1 MSGVT
6 WESMADWYAAKLAA
20 GSPIHQWTVNVILA
34 ELDQDLHDQPLLD
47 LGCGEGLVTCALAQQ
62 GAQVT
67 GVDLSKRLIGHA
79 RRQEARRPLGIHYRV
94 GDARTLSDLPENR
107 FAGVVANLS
116 INDMPDLHAVF
127 TAVGQVLRPGGWL
140 LFTVPHPCFETPHA
154 GWATTP
160 DGRQARLVN
169 AYFDEVF
176 WRSANPQ
183 GVRRVGVWHRPLATY
198 LNTLIGHQFRV
209 ARVMEPRPD
218 AAVAAI
224 HPGRTEVPVLLLVRA
239 VSHHAAPA
247 ATPERPDHAE

>member
-20 GSPIHQWTVNVILA
+20 GSPIHKWTVNVILA
-34 ELDQDLHDQPLLD
+34 EVDQDLDGQPLLD
-47 LGCGEGLVTCALAQQ
+47 LGCGEGLVARALAQR
-62 GAQVT
+62 GARVT
-67 GVDLSKRLIGHA
+67 GVDLSTGLIGHA

-94 GDARTLSDLPENR
+94 GGARTLSEFPDDG

-127 TAVGQVLRPGGWL
+127 TAVGRVLRPGGWWV
-140 LFTVPHPCFETPHA
+140 FTVPHPCFETPHA

-160 DGRQARLVN
+160 DGRPARLVN
-169 AYFDEVF
+169 AYFDEAF

-198 LNTLIGHQFRV
+198 LNTLIGHRFTV
-209 ARVMEPRPD
+209 ARVVEPRPD
-218 AAVAAI
+218 TAVATL

-239 VSHHAAPA
+239 VSHP
-247 ATPERPDHAE
+247 ATPTATPQRPARTQ